1 MNKILIIFS
10 LMVIVLSGTL
20 KAQEKMRMKTVFKEV
35 DVKSIKSH
43 NSNPWGLVYRDAII
57 KNEPD
62 KVNIH
67 PITYDLNGLKIGGI
81 KETQEALDYSVSH
94 NIYPEVE
101 RIKADADT
109 IKQAF
114 RNVLDGKVKLRYVI
128 DMKTME

>member
-1 MNKILIIFS
+1 M
-10 LMVIVLSGTL
+10 
-20 KAQEKMRMKTVFKEV
+20 
-35 DVKSIKSH
+35 
-43 NSNPWGLVYRDAII
+43 
-57 KNEPD
+57 
-62 KVNIH
+62 NIH

-101 RIKADADT
+101 LIKADADT